1 MSESKSEKVVY
12 DRKPCI
18 MTLAPGNYAWCSCGR
33 SKKQPM
39 CDGSHAGTEFTPHRF
54 TVETETKMALCN
66 CKHTHNP
73 PRCDGTHSSL
83 PPSEE

>member
-1 MSESKSEKVVY
+1 
-12 DRKPCI
+12 
-18 MTLAPGNYAWCSCGR
+18 
-33 SKKQPM
+33 
-39 CDGSHAGTEFTPHRF
+39 FTPHRF